1 MSEIGEI
8 GAIYEDRRT
17 KKQGKLLERDNKF
30 KTLLMEAS
38 DGKSFNITFGGFKS
52 NWRKVDEPEQTVE
65 EAMQE
70 EVPEEQITIKTP
82 VKKQV
87 KTKVVKKKSAK
98 KVKDDDVNPAFAEA
112 IRVLVE
118 YVGTFN
124 SDKLNVSPKFDR
136 DFIAVKIG
144 IYKFIEV
151 FRRPRTDH
159 YTIACKEDV
168 AQMVNDLKYIHGV
181 NYYKTRKPL
190 NYAFN
195 VNIDDF
201 DTFLEDF
208 RPFVV
213 EVLSTKVEED
223 E

>member
-1 MSEIGEI
+1 MSEIGTI
-8 GAIYEDRRT
+8 GQIYEDRRT
-17 KKQGKLLERDNKF
+17 KKRGKLIERDNKF
-30 KTLLMEAS
+30 KTLLMES
-38 DGKSFNITFGGFKS
+38 EDGKSFNITFSGFKS

-70 EVPEEQITIKTP
+70 EVPEEQITVKTP
-82 VKKQV
+82 VRLPVKKN
-87 KTKVVKKKSAK
+87 VVKKKSTK
-98 KVKDDDVNPAFAEA
+98 KVKSDSVNQAFEEA
-112 IRVLVE
+112 IKVLVD
-118 YVGTFN
+118 YVDTFN
-124 SDKLNVSPKFDR
+124 SDKLNVNPKFDR

-168 AQMVNDLKYIHGV
+168 AQMATGLKYIHGV

-195 VNIDDF
+195 VSIDDF

-208 RPFVV
+208 RPFIV
-213 EVLSTKVEED
+213 EALSTEIEED

>member
-1 MSEIGEI
+1 MSEIGII
-8 GAIYEDRRT
+8 GQMYEDRRT
-17 KKQGKLLERDNKF
+17 KKRGKLIERDNKF
-30 KTLLMEAS
+30 KTLLMES
-38 DGKSFNITFGGFKS
+38 EDGKSFNITFGGFKS

-70 EVPEEQITIKTP
+70 EVPEEQITVETPVRLP
-82 VKKQV
+82 VKKN
-87 KTKVVKKKSAK
+87 VVKKKSTK
-98 KVKDDDVNPAFAEA
+98 KVKSDSVNPAFEEA
-112 IRVLVE
+112 IKVLVD
-118 YVGTFN
+118 YVDTFN
-124 SDKLNVSPKFDR
+124 SDKLNVNPKFDR

-168 AQMVNDLKYIHGV
+168 AQMVAGLKYINGV

-195 VNIDDF
+195 VSVDDF
-201 DTFLEDF
+201 DKFLEDF
-208 RPFVV
+208 RPFIV
-213 EVLSTKVEED
+213 EVLSAEVEED